1 MKKILNTFTF
11 EWYNLCSFFSKVI
24 CIYAYA
30 YYTSAVYIQ
39 ANILIEVLHGVAKNG
54 IYVNSSLVHGFICIL
69 LSMWLS

>member
-1 MKKILNTFTF
+1 MQEFSVL
-11 EWYNLCSFFSKVI
+11 FFLRHSV
-24 CIYAYA
+24 YAYA

-54 IYVNSSLVHGFICIL
+54 IYVNSSLVYGFICIL